1 MATSFE
7 DSSTQYSI
15 LYNFDSTLD
24 AGTEVT
30 LTDADGNEVM
40 SYTPAKSFSSVV
52 FSSSELAAGD
62 YTITAGDTT
71 EKITVSSVATTAG
84 TTSSMGGGQ
93 MGGGKGGPGKMDGQG
108 GPGQTQSAGTDSST
122 SDSAAA
128 SSSAG

>member
-84 TTSSMGGGQ
+84 TTSSMGGG
-93 MGGGKGGPGKMDGQG
+93 KGGPGKMDGQG

-122 SDSAAA
+122 SDSASA